1 MLAFNGKNAAQR
13 LIGANRVSYGLR
25 EERIGD
31 TAMFVLPSTSGAASG
46 YWDPEPW
53 QGLARLV
60 AAPRR

>member
-13 LIGANRVSYGLR
+13 FIGANRVGYGLR

-46 YWDPEPW
+46 YWDPGPW
-53 QGLARLV
+53 CELARLV
-60 AAPRR
+60 AAIRR